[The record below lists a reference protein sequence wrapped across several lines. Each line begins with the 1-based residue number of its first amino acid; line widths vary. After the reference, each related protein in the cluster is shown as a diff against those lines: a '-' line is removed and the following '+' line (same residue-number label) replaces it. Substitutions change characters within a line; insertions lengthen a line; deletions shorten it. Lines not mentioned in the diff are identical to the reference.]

1 MWERKRFSSLIEI
14 RRHKECSLYCSSSF
28 CFWTQKWGMWRLE
41 LQQPFWNCEVMSLPT
56 SPPQSLALLMLQSLW
71 ASLLESIAMLMISPS
86 LKCLP
91 CFLPLLRLPSLLPFS
106 YIFSVYI
113 YLLSIPS
120 SFTCN
125 LTSDFITS
133 KKHLTIRSPLPSWLA
148 NTINTFQFLF
158 SFIQKKLKCKPH
170 WTTLLETVY
179 WWAVF
184 SSFYTKIY
192 YLNQN
197 ILYPWNNFMCTQDL
211 NDCPSA
217 DTF

>member
-1 MWERKRFSSLIEI
+1 
-14 RRHKECSLYCSSSF
+14 
-28 CFWTQKWGMWRLE
+28 MWRLA

-158 SFIQKKLKCKPH
+158 SFISLLHLMASIINPRSCFKLS
-170 WTTLLETVY
+170 TLLSSKTAYAPGPPSTFLTFFVSFFGLSSHSLPFQCLTHGSRLHLVY
-179 WWAVF
+179 TPQVVSF
-184 SSFYTKIY
+184 SCIVQTGTW
-192 YLNQN
+192 
-197 ILYPWNNFMCTQDL
+197 ILEFWICM
-211 NDCPSA
+211 S
-217 DTF
+217 